1 MLFVLCREYSK
12 SANIFPSLPET
23 VAVLAAETAVLLEVT
38 VGTKG
43 REAANETEGPRGI
56 LGPSGNGL
64 LTAVLVNVEV
74 PETLVRVG
82 VARLSSLD
90 VSGSWMGKKRKLQ
103 KHVHCRKD
111 KESIVAGY
119 AQLYLL
125 GGANWRLFC
134 GLGGGGGC

>member
-1 MLFVLCREYSK
+1 MYCVESIVSLQIKLTFSG
-12 SANIFPSLPET
+12 LPET

-43 REAANETEGPRGI
+43 REAANETEGPRGM

-64 LTAVLVNVEV
+64 LTAVLVKVEV

-90 VSGSWMGKKRKLQ
+90 VSGSWIGKKRKLHR
-103 KHVHCRKD
+103 HVHCRKD
-111 KESIVAGY
+111 KVFIAAGY
-119 AQLYLL
+119 AQLH
-125 GGANWRLFC
+125 
-134 GLGGGGGC
+134 